1 MSVKNE
7 VVVAEHDKFSFAF
20 IEKKNTM
27 FFIWEYVEGLSIQ
40 DFRDGI
46 AVFAAQCKKVMA
58 DHVVIDAAALEQNS
72 PAVAWLRGENTDVE
86 ESYGEWWV
94 GKIVPIYHEAEIL
107 TLAVGTGDPNAP
119 GELKNSPPGVN
130 FKIGY
135 FADLDA
141 ALSCKFDDE

>member
-1 MSVKNE
+1 MSVENE
-7 VVVAEHDKFSFAF
+7 VVVGEHDNYSFAF

-27 FFIWEYVEGLSIQ
+27 LFIWEYVEGLSIQ

-46 AVFAAQCKKVMA
+46 ATFAAQCKEVMA
-58 DHVVIDAAALEQNS
+58 DHVVIDAAALDQAS
-72 PAVAWLRGENTDVE
+72 PAVAWLRGENTDVDE
-86 ESYGEWWV
+86 VYGEWWA
-94 GKIVPIYHEAEIL
+94 KNIVPIYHEAGIA

-119 GELKNSPPGVN
+119 GELESSPPGID

-141 ALSCKFDDE
+141 ALSWQA